1 MNIGHIANRN
11 GQLVGTI
18 ATLTLALSVELVA
31 VQSNHPAAPK
41 YEIHARNVAGN
52 KVQIGA
58 LWEQTATR
66 TGESYLSGNISDP
79 SFQKIWLTAFRQQD
93 GSYNVDWS
101 RPRRKAAFADDSM
114 KIAA

>member
-1 MNIGHIANRN
+1 MGNNGVQEPVVGFEN

-52 KVQIGA
+52 KVQMCGQLMHWVYA
-58 LWEQTATR
+58 GGKPVAGLV
-66 TGESYLSGNISDP
+66 N
-79 SFQKIWLTAFRQQD
+79 
-93 GSYNVDWS
+93 
-101 RPRRKAAFADDSM
+101 RRKAEWRMCMGKGYD
-114 KIAA
+114 